1 MTLRPDLDVSR
12 QGSCVS
18 FRIPE
23 KLSAQDEARVVDAQ
37 VGVGE
42 LLNRVMLRWSRVERL
57 EIPAFE
63 MRLICPV
70 SPAPGCLG
78 DLLGMVNLSSYVRL
92 FHKQ

>member
-1 MTLRPDLDVSR
+1 VTLGPDLDVSR

-18 FRIPE
+18 FRTFRIPE

-42 LLNRVMLRWSRVERL
+42 LLKRVMLRWSQVERL

-63 MRLICPV
+63 MRLMCPV

-78 DLLGMVNLSSYVRL
+78 DLLGMANLPSYVR
-92 FHKQ
+92 

>member
-1 MTLRPDLDVSR
+1 MTLGPDLGVSR
-12 QGSCVS
+12 QGRCVS

-23 KLSAQDEARVVDAQ
+23 KLSTQDEARVVDAQ

-63 MRLICPV
+63 MRLMCAV

-78 DLLGMVNLSSYVRL
+78 DLLGMTNLPSYVRS